1 MAISITAR
9 GTRTILNNSVGGS
22 LAYTSSLAPQ
32 NFTAGTAV
40 VCFAYSNEGGGGAD
54 GFTSFSDQIG
64 NTWTLRLVQVAD
76 PAGSGAGTILRIY
89 TTPQNG
95 GLITTSTIFQLNW
108 SRLSEEVA
116 LSFYQVNVAAGTN
129 LNFINTTG
137 ASFETT
143 TSLPSV
149 TSPSLAT
156 GNAVIGAVAYQ
167 HSTALT
173 ADSDTTGGSWSAVQR
188 ITAQGTLS
196 GGGVN
201 NAQSITTQ
209 FKILTSASTQTY
221 NPVLSGTGSYF
232 AIGIMSM
239 SEVSGGTN
247 SYTILAESRTI
258 IETLNP
264 ANILKGSK
272 VFADVRAFTITRLD
286 ATLFK
291 SRSLIAEGRTF
302 NEVLNPAN
310 IIATRKIVAELLAE
324 IITFPETFV
333 VVPKKIIADGS
344 SLALAF
350 FDSDFI
356 YDIFA
361 IGGYDLQAE
370 TLAEVISTTET
381 IFIAPP
387 APPIM
392 PPPPEGGQAFLIYT
406 LTANGRDL
414 KISRKTA
421 QGIITKVGL
430 LTADTGAATGTW
442 SGTFGT
448 RYTLINDIADTT
460 GTSVLTHGTTAG
472 SHDFLHQILSTIP
485 AGSSVNRVVLRYTA
499 RRNGGATSVIRAN
512 LGVRNA
518 TNQVVKYNATIRT
531 PVNGTLTTYD
541 ETWNLNPATNA
552 NWTIAQIAANSVANG
567 GTLGLL
573 AGQIGFTSTDANP
586 SISISRAFILTT
598 YTLYEIKE
606 YFIILD
612 GYASLVDPT
621 FTNLNFNRRI
631 IASGTSMALSMKDA
645 VIKRVFVIPIVTKSF
660 TITMV
665 PAGLIKTKKLVADV
679 KSFLITAP
687 NTNVAKATRMT
698 ASGLSM
704 IMSSFDV
711 VFKKGI
717 NLVASGRALTI
728 SYTGVGLTKNLILTA
743 SGRSVSI
750 TGNNVG
756 TLATRKVVASVG
768 ALSLTSSGVSLIHIA
783 QIAASGR
790 SVSINGVAVIVKKG
804 SLITAAKGSLVTSS
818 SATGLIYARRI
829 PISVA
834 ALQIQGKVVNLTR
847 ISLYNLSADARSFTT
862 TLNPSVLKAAF
873 RLPAVVKNIAI
884 SGQFAYLKKEVI
896 FSVGKATFLIVPIE
910 INLKLK
916 AGIIFKMWTGTQWKF
931 ARLKVWNGFS
941 WVGELKRWNG
951 TIWKNK

>member
-1 MAISITAR
+1 MAITITAR
-9 GTRTILNNSVGGS
+9 GTRSIVNDFQVGSTLGQ
-22 LAYTSSLAPQ
+22 TFPAP

-40 VCFAYSNEGGGGAD
+40 VCIAYSNMGGGGSD
-54 GFTSFSDQIG
+54 GFTSFFDSAG
-64 NTWTLRLVQVAD
+64 NTWTLQLVQLAD
-76 PAGSGAGTILRIY
+76 PAGAGDGTVLRIY
-89 TTPQNG
+89 TTPQNVAV
-95 GLITTSTIFQLNW
+95 ITSAINFQINW
-108 SRLSEEVA
+108 SRTSEEVA
-116 LSFYQVNVAAGTN
+116 LSYYQVNVSAGNT
-129 LNFINTTG
+129 LNFINSTG
-137 ASFETT
+137 ASFTT
-143 TSLPSV
+143 ATSLPSV
-149 TSPSLAT
+149 TSPSLVS

-173 ADSDTTGGSWSAVQR
+173 ADSDTSGGSWSAVQR
-188 ITAQGTLS
+188 ITSQGILA
-196 GGGVN
+196 GGGSL
-201 NAQSITTQ
+201 NAQSIHNQ
-209 FKILTSASTQTY
+209 FKILTGSGTQTF
-221 NPVLSGTGSYF
+221 NPVLSGTGAYF

-258 IETLNP
+258 NETLNP

-272 VFADVRAFTITRLD
+272 VFADFRAFTITRFD

-291 SRSLIAEGRTF
+291 SRTMIASGRTF
-302 NEVLNPAN
+302 TLTLNPAN
-310 IIATRKIVAELLAE
+310 LIAPKKVIAEPLAE
-324 IITFPETFV
+324 VITFPETFLIY
-333 VVPKKIIADGS
+333 PKTITAEGT
-344 SLALAF
+344 SLAVTF

-361 IGGYDLQAE
+361 VGGYDLQAE
-370 TLAEVISTTET
+370 TLAEVVSTTET

-387 APPIM
+387 EVPIM
-392 PPPPEGGQAFLIYT
+392 PPPPEGGQAFLIYN

-430 LTADTGAATGTW
+430 LTADTGVASGTW

-448 RYTLINDIADTT
+448 RYTLINDIGDTT
-460 GTSVLTHGTTAG
+460 GTSVLTHGTQAG

-552 NWTIAQIAANSVANG
+552 NWTIAQIAANNTANG
-567 GTLGLL
+567 GSLGLI

-586 SISISRAFILTT
+586 TISISRAYILTT

-621 FTNLNFNRRI
+621 FTNLNFNRKI

-679 KSFLITAP
+679 KSFLITAT
-687 NTNVAKATRMT
+687 NTNLARATRMT

-704 IMSSFDV
+704 IISSFEV

-728 SYTGVGLTKNLILTA
+728 SSVPVGLTKNLILTA

-750 TGNNVG
+750 TGNNIG
-756 TLATRKVVASVG
+756 TIANRKVVASAG

-790 SVSINGVAVIVKKG
+790 SVSINGVAVIVKKT

-818 SATGLIYARRI
+818 SDTGLIYARRI

-834 ALQIQGKVVNLTR
+834 ALQIDGKMVNLTR
-847 ISLYNLSADARSFTT
+847 ISVYNLSANGRSLIS

-884 SGQFAYLKKEVI
+884 SGQNAYLKKEVI
-896 FSVGKATFLIVPIE
+896 FSVGKATFLIVPTETDI
-910 INLKLK
+910 KLK

-931 ARLKVWNGFS
+931 ARLKVWNGVS